1 MIGTNADA
9 SPNANEEIALDK
21 TDAINLLLDRENTPS
36 QASEV
41 TQESQTEDTEVV
53 SVDEVEA
60 TEETDVVEDQS
71 EVTEAETEDYRNSE
85 ESSDEATD
93 DVYIAKVDGEE
104 VEVTAKEL
112 LDSYQLNSVAKKK
125 YHEAMEERNQAK
137 NELINLEAERKHY
150 AENLELLRVQ
160 LQQTANNGI
169 TEEQWNELYQKDPMA
184 YMKAKEDIRDQE
196 QRLRAIQQEQ
206 RAVAQ
211 KQLESEQVKLLER
224 IPEWKDPDVAAKER
238 NNIVTY
244 AKRFGFT
251 EQEIGAT
258 NDSRVVDL
266 LRRAYLYDALQSKK
280 PEATKQVKK
289 APKMIKSGQ
298 PKGKVNVSEQ
308 NRKSAFDKLAKSG
321 RKEDAVA
328 YLLTK

>member
-1 MIGTNADA
+1 MIRTNADA
-9 SPNANEEIALDK
+9 SPDVNDSIALDK
-21 TDAINLLLDRENTPS
+21 TDAINLLLNRDNTPS
-36 QASEV
+36 QASEDI
-41 TQESQTEDTEVV
+41 QESQEEDTEVV
-53 SVDEVEA
+53 SVEEVD
-60 TEETDVVEDQS
+60 TTDETDVLDQS
-71 EVTEAETEDYRNSE
+71 EVTEEETEDYRNSD
-85 ESSDEATD
+85 ESDDETTD

-104 VEVTAKEL
+104 VEVTAREL

-125 YHEAMEERNQAK
+125 YHEAMEDRNKAK
-137 NELINLEAERKHY
+137 NELATLEAERKHY
-150 AENLELLRVQ
+150 AENLELMRQQ
-160 LQQTANNGI
+160 LAQTTTGM
-169 TEEQWNELYQKDPMA
+169 TEEQWNDLYQRDPMA

-196 QRLRAIQQEQ
+196 TRLQAIQQEQ
-206 RAVAQ
+206 MQLAQ
-211 KQLESEQVKLLER
+211 KQLQAEQAKLLDR
-224 IPEWKDPDVAAKER
+224 IPEWKDQDVATKER

-251 EQEIGAT
+251 DQEIAAT

-280 PEATKQVKK
+280 PNATKQVKK

-308 NRKSAFDKLAKSG
+308 NRKTAFDKLNKSG
-321 RKEDAVA
+321 RKEDAIA

>member
-1 MIGTNADA
+1 MIRTNADA
-9 SPNANEEIALDK
+9 SPDVNDSIALDK
-21 TDAINLLLDRENTPS
+21 TDAINLLLNRDNTPS
-36 QASEV
+36 QASEDI
-41 TQESQTEDTEVV
+41 QESQEEDTEVV
-53 SVDEVEA
+53 SVDEVD
-60 TEETDVVEDQS
+60 TTDETDVLDQS
-71 EVTEAETEDYRNSE
+71 EVTEEETEDYRNSD
-85 ESSDEATD
+85 ESDDETTD

-104 VEVTAKEL
+104 VEVTAREL

-125 YHEAMEERNQAK
+125 YHEAMEDRNKAK
-137 NELINLEAERKHY
+137 NELATLEAERKHY
-150 AENLELLRVQ
+150 AENLELMRQQ
-160 LQQTANNGI
+160 LAQTTTGM
-169 TEEQWNELYQKDPMA
+169 TEEQWNDLYQRDPMA

-196 QRLRAIQQEQ
+196 TRLQAIQQEQ
-206 RAVAQ
+206 MQLAQ
-211 KQLESEQVKLLER
+211 KQLQAEQAKLLDR
-224 IPEWKDPDVAAKER
+224 IPEWKDQDVATKER

-251 EQEIGAT
+251 DQEIAAT

-280 PEATKQVKK
+280 PNATKQVKK

-308 NRKSAFDKLAKSG
+308 NRKTAFDKLNKSG
-321 RKEDAVA
+321 RKEDAIA

>member
-1 MIGTNADA
+1 MIRTNADA
-9 SPNANEEIALDK
+9 SPDVNDSIALDK
-21 TDAINLLLDRENTPS
+21 TDAINLLLNRDNTPS
-36 QASEV
+36 QASEDI
-41 TQESQTEDTEVV
+41 QESQEEDTEVV
-53 SVDEVEA
+53 SVDEVD
-60 TEETDVVEDQS
+60 TTDETDVLDQS
-71 EVTEAETEDYRNSE
+71 EVTEEETEDYRNSD
-85 ESSDEATD
+85 ESDDETTD

-104 VEVTAKEL
+104 VEVTAREL

-125 YHEAMEERNQAK
+125 YHEAMEDRNKAK
-137 NELINLEAERKHY
+137 NELATLEAERKHY
-150 AENLELLRVQ
+150 AENLELMRQQ
-160 LQQTANNGI
+160 LAQTTTGM
-169 TEEQWNELYQKDPMA
+169 TEEQWNDLYQRDPMA

-196 QRLRAIQQEQ
+196 TRLQAIQQEQ
-206 RAVAQ
+206 MQLAQ
-211 KQLESEQVKLLER
+211 KQLQAEQAKLLDR
-224 IPEWKDPDVAAKER
+224 IPEWKDQDVATKER

-251 EQEIGAT
+251 DQEIAAT

-280 PEATKQVKK
+280 PNATKQVKK

-308 NRKSAFDKLAKSG
+308 NRKTAFDKLNKSS
-321 RKEDAVA
+321 RKEDAIA

>member
-1 MIGTNADA
+1 MIRTNADA
-9 SPNANEEIALDK
+9 SPDVNENVALDK
-21 TDAINLLLDRENTPS
+21 SDAINLLLNRNNTPS
-36 QASEV
+36 QASEDI
-41 TQESQTEDTEVV
+41 QESQEEDTEVV

-60 TEETDVVEDQS
+60 TDETDVFDQS
-71 EVTEAETEDYRNSE
+71 EVTEDDTEDYRNSD
-85 ESSDEATD
+85 ESDDEATD

-104 VEVTAKEL
+104 VEVTAREL

-125 YHEAMEERNQAK
+125 YHEAMEDRNKAK
-137 NELINLEAERKHY
+137 NELASLEAERKHY
-150 AENLELLRVQ
+150 AESLELMRQQ
-160 LQQTANNGI
+160 LAQTTTGM
-169 TEEQWNELYQKDPMA
+169 TEEQWNELYQRDPMA

-196 QRLRAIQQEQ
+196 ARLQAIQQEQ
-206 RAVAQ
+206 MQLAQ
-211 KQLESEQVKLLER
+211 KQLQAEQAKLLER
-224 IPEWKDPDVAAKER
+224 IPEWKNQDVANRER

-251 EQEIGAT
+251 DQEIAAT

-280 PEATKQVKK
+280 PTATKQVKK

-308 NRKSAFDKLAKSG
+308 NRKTAFDKLNKSG
-321 RKEDAVA
+321 RKEDAIA